1 MGEHQK
7 RKFEDLIV
15 GSWERQYV
23 IKMTFAGIISK
34 KIDQDLGRKVIE
46 EIQLSLHDL
55 RLLGRNTHD
64 FLKFSLANEY
74 ITKNGK
80 HHT

>member
-80 HHT
+80 YHT